1 MNVNELTQLRVTD
14 SATGRIYRLIGFE
27 STGDDRAGLFPN
39 KIVLYDKDNRTRI
52 TVTDPVE
59 IKRLTIVKD

>member
-1 MNVNELTQLRVTD
+1 MKELTQIRVTD
-14 SATGRIYRLIGFE
+14 SASGRIYRLIGFD
-27 STGDDRAGLFPN
+27 SGGDDRAGLLPN

-59 IKRLTIVKD
+59 IKRLSIVKD

>member
-1 MNVNELTQLRVTD
+1 MKELTQIRVSD
-14 SATGRIYRLIGFE
+14 SATGRIYRLIGFD
-27 STGDDRAGLFPN
+27 SAGDDRSGLFPN

-59 IKRLTIVKD
+59 IKRLSFVKD